1 MALAALDMPPLLSHV
16 APPPGEGAFEHA
28 CAVAAEAG
36 AGTLVWRPLPD
47 LLAFAV
53 VLEPEGS
60 LAQARRAFFPAMAAL
75 GDALSAHCAPERLV
89 TFLWPDTVLYDA
101 ARLGGARLA
110 WPGDCAEDAEP
121 DWLAF
126 GVELIRARPGL
137 TEAGRAPESTSLIEE
152 AFDDDALIV
161 QSFARYLMLHADT
174 WAAQGFAP
182 MAEAYLGRLADR
194 GPQARLD
201 ARGDLV
207 APGAEARGLVAGLAA
222 ARWRDPVRGGPR
234 L

>member
-1 MALAALDMPPLLSHV
+1 MARDALDMPPLLTHV
-16 APPPGEGAFEHA
+16 TPPEGTCAFAHA
-28 CAVAAEAG
+28 CAIAAEAG
-36 AGTLVWRPLPD
+36 AGTLVWRRRPD
-47 LLAFAV
+47 LCAFAV
-53 VLEPEGS
+53 VLEPEGP
-60 LAQARRAFFPAMAAL
+60 LREARLAFFAAMAAL
-75 GDALSAHCAPERLV
+75 GDALAAHCAPERLV

-110 WPGDCAEDAEP
+110 WPEGCAEDTAPE
-121 DWLAF
+121 WLVF

-137 TEAGRAPESTSLIEE
+137 EEAGSAPDSTSLIEE

-161 QSFARYLMLHADT
+161 ESFARYLMLHADT
-174 WAAQGFAP
+174 WGAEGFQPVAD
-182 MAEAYLGRLADR
+182 AYLARLADK

-207 APGAEARGLVAGLAA
+207 APGAEARGLVTGLTE
-222 ARWRDPVRGGPR
+222 ARWRDASRGGPR

>member
-1 MALAALDMPPLLSHV
+1 MAQAALDMPPLLTHV
-16 APPPGEGAFEHA
+16 AQPEGTDAFAHA
-28 CAVAAEAG
+28 CAIAPDVG
-36 AGTLVWRPLPD
+36 AGTLIWRPQPD
-47 LLAFAV
+47 VCAFAV
-53 VLEPEGS
+53 VVEPEGP
-60 LAQARRAFFPAMAAL
+60 LAQARLAFFAAMAAL
-75 GDALSAHCAPERLV
+75 GDALAAHCAPERQV

-110 WPGDCAEDAEP
+110 WPEGCAEGAAP
-121 DWLAF
+121 DWLVF

-137 TEAGRAPESTSLIEE
+137 AEAGRAPQTTSLVEE
-152 AFDDDALIV
+152 GFDDAPRIV
-161 QSFARYLMLHADT
+161 ESFARYLMLHADT

-182 MAEAYLGRLADR
+182 VAKAYLGRLADR

-207 APGAEARGLVAGLAA
+207 APGAEARALVAGLASA
-222 ARWRDPVRGGPR
+222 KWRDPARGGPR